1 MLDKIKIGQKVDF
14 YDLKQKKWV
23 ESIIKDLERRKLDLL
38 FITVGKLGY
47 SDEFDESI
55 QYPNI
60 DRVANCGE

>member
-55 QYPNI
+55 RYPNI